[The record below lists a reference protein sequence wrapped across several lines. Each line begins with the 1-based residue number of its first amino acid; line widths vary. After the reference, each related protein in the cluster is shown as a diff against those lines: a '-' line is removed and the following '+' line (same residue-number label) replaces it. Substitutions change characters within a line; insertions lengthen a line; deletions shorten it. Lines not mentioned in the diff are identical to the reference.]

1 MLKVRVFNRGIF
13 CTALSGLVAVVVILA
28 LSVAIGVVVYINVS
42 RVFEAS
48 KPPISSTVI
57 RVVCYNLSSRYL
69 CLASNPLEYKVSVKL
84 YLYNESSQRA
94 WTREESF
101 EPLSARPLFCDKENQ
116 ICQPVS
122 MKIAYGE
129 AVLSDNGDQMLRVIV
144 VYR

>member
-1 MLKVRVFNRGIF
+1 MLKARAFNGCIF

-48 KPPISSTVI
+48 KPPISNAVI
-57 RVVCYNLSSRYL
+57 RVVCYNLSNSYL

-84 YLYNESSQRA
+84 YLYNGSGQGA
-94 WTREESF
+94 WAREESL
-101 EPLSARPLFCDKENQ
+101 EPLSAKPLFCDKENQ
-116 ICQPVS
+116 MCQSVP
-122 MKIAYGE
+122 MKIVCGE
-129 AVLSDNGDQMLRVIV
+129 AVLSGNGDQMLRVIV